1 MLLTPGKMVTDHFD
15 TPATPMLKFWI
26 RGSEYAYA

>member
-26 RGSEYAYA
+26 RGT